1 MRYTTPELDIIRFE
15 EEDIITVSKPVTETP
30 EMPV

>member
-15 EEDIITVSKPVTETP
+15 EEDIITESKPVTETP